1 MGVKHSEEYFLN
13 KPINA
18 IHTMKRVLL
27 FLATNLAIIVVASI
41 TLSILGVG
49 SFLDETGTGLNLQN
63 LLIFCLV
70 FGMAGSFISLLL
82 SKKIAKWSMKVK
94 IIDQPQNSQEE
105 WLVRTVESQAREAGI
120 GMPEVGIFQAQQANA
135 FATGAN
141 RNKALVAVSSG
152 MMQRFDRDEIEAVLG
167 HEVGHV
173 ANGDMITLALI
184 QGVVNTFVMFLA
196 RIVGFVVDR
205 VVLKN
210 EEGLGIGYFITTI
223 LTEIVLAILASTIVF
238 WFSRKRE
245 FVADRAGARLASR
258 QGMIN
263 ALQRLKAESK
273 VPNQLPESMQAF
285 GITGGKKG
293 GLKALFMTHPPLEE
307 RIAALQNLSD

>member
-1 MGVKHSEEYFLN
+1 
-13 KPINA
+13 
-18 IHTMKRVLL
+18 MKRVLL
-27 FLATNLAIIVVASI
+27 FLATNLAIIIVASI

-49 SFLDETGTGLNLQN
+49 SYLNEAGTGLDLQA
-63 LLIFCLV
+63 LLIFCFV

-82 SKKIAKWSMKVK
+82 SKKIAKWSMKIK
-94 IIDQPQNSQEE
+94 LIDKPQNSREE
-105 WLVRTVESQAREAGI
+105 WLVWTIEKQAKDAGI
-120 GMPEVGIFQAQQANA
+120 GMPEVGIFEAQQANA

-152 MMQRFDRDEIEAVLG
+152 MMQRFDQAEIEAVLG

-196 RIVGFVVDR
+196 RVIGFAVDR
-205 VVLKN
+205 VILKN
-210 EEGLGIGYFITTI
+210 ENGLGIGYFVTTI
-223 LTEIVLAILASTIVF
+223 AAEIVLAILASTIVF
-238 WFSRKRE
+238 WFSRRRE
-245 FVADRAGARLASR
+245 FHADEAGARFGSR
-258 QGMIN
+258 QGMIG

-285 GITGGKKG
+285 GITGGKKK
-293 GLKALFMTHPPLEE
+293 GLKALFMTHPPLED
-307 RIAALQNLSD
+307 RIAALQNMTD

>member
-1 MGVKHSEEYFLN
+1 
-13 KPINA
+13 
-18 IHTMKRVLL
+18 
-27 FLATNLAIIVVASI
+27 
-41 TLSILGVG
+41 
-49 SFLDETGTGLNLQN
+49 
-63 LLIFCLV
+63 
-70 FGMAGSFISLLL
+70 
-82 SKKIAKWSMKVK
+82 
-94 IIDQPQNSQEE
+94 
-105 WLVRTVESQAREAGI
+105 
-120 GMPEVGIFQAQQANA
+120 MPEVGIFQAQQANA

-152 MMQRFDRDEIEAVLG
+152 MMQRFDQDEIEAVLG

-223 LTEIVLAILASTIVF
+223 VTEIVLAILASTIVF

-245 FVADRAGARLASR
+245 FVADRAGARLGSR

-263 ALQRLKAESK
+263 ALQRLKAESQ

-285 GITGGKKG
+285 GITGGKR
-293 GLKALFMTHPPLEE
+293 A
-307 RIAALQNLSD
+307 D

>member
-1 MGVKHSEEYFLN
+1 
-13 KPINA
+13 
-18 IHTMKRVLL
+18 
-27 FLATNLAIIVVASI
+27 
-41 TLSILGVG
+41 
-49 SFLDETGTGLNLQN
+49 
-63 LLIFCLV
+63 
-70 FGMAGSFISLLL
+70 
-82 SKKIAKWSMKVK
+82 
-94 IIDQPQNSQEE
+94 
-105 WLVRTVESQAREAGI
+105 VRTVESQAREAGI

>member
-1 MGVKHSEEYFLN
+1 
-13 KPINA
+13 
-18 IHTMKRVLL
+18 MKRVLL
-27 FLATNLAIIVVASI
+27 FLGTNLAIIVVASI
-41 TLSILGVG
+41 TLSLLGVN
-49 SFLDETGTGLNLQN
+49 SFLDETGTNLNLQS
-63 LLIFCLV
+63 LLIFCFV

-82 SKKIAKWSMKVK
+82 SKKIAKWTMKVQ
-94 IIDQPQNSQEE
+94 IIDKPRNSSEE
-105 WLVRTVESQAREAGI
+105 WLFRTIENQSKEAGI

-152 MMQRFDRDEIEAVLG
+152 MLNRFDKPEIEAVLG
-167 HEVGHV
+167 HEIGHV

-196 RIVGFVVDR
+196 RVVGFAVDR
-205 VVLKN
+205 VILRN
-210 EEGLGIGYFITTI
+210 EEGLGLGYFITTI
-223 LTEIVLAILASTIVF
+223 VAEIVLAILASTIVF

-245 FVADRAGARLASR
+245 FRADEAGARLGSR
-258 QGMIN
+258 NGMIN

-285 GITGGKKG
+285 GITGGKRSG
-293 GLKALFMTHPPLEE
+293 IKALFSTHPPLED
-307 RIAALQNLSD
+307 RIAALQNMTDLVKV